1 MIIGTAGH
9 IDHGKTALVQRLTG
23 IDTDRLPEEKRRGM
37 TIDLGFAHLELPGI
51 GQVGIVD
58 VPGHERFVRNMVAG
72 ATGIDLVLLVVAADD
87 GVMPQTLEHLDIVLL
102 LGIPRGVVA
111 LNKTDLVD
119 AARVR
124 TVTDDIR
131 ALLSGTP
138 LADAPIVPVSAHTGE
153 GLDDLRKT
161 LTDALQGVQ
170 ERPLARVPAPAALV
184 PPAHRKTAGFFRLPI
199 DRVFTMPGHGTVV
212 TGTVASG
219 AVRKDERLRVLPGGQ
234 EVRVR
239 GMQAHNRPA
248 EHVAAGSRGALNLAG
263 IDKAALARGM
273 MLVDTRLGRAARTAD
288 VLLKLSRHVDRPPKS
303 HQRVHVHAGTA
314 EVLGRLVWL
323 EEPTPAPNEPAFA
336 QLRLDEEAPLLYGDR
351 FIVRSGE
358 ARHTLGGGVVL
369 DPFALRRG
377 ARLPERRARLARL
390 ARFDAEEALDA
401 WLAARGAGGWFVAEL
416 AEQLAETP
424 ERLADRLAARADLLR
439 ESAGGAPW
447 VALAAAT
454 DALAARLHAAIR
466 DYLAAHPR
474 MTAVPLA
481 TLHAS
486 VCPKLDTR
494 AFKLASARLVTG
506 GEVEQVA
513 EGLRPRGH
521 RQQFSAAEEKFAA
534 RIEVLLAARG
544 GTPPKLEALAT
555 TLGQPAARLER
566 FLGELARAGR
576 VVKLASG
583 IYLTQRDLDVWR
595 GHAQR
600 ILHEKGRL
608 ALGEFRN
615 AIGVGRELALLVLE
629 HFDRQGITRRQ
640 GDARVAAAQPRPEA
654 RT

>member
-124 TVTDDIR
+124 AVTGDIR

-138 LADAPIVPVSAHTGE
+138 LVDAPIVPVSAHTGT
-153 GLDDLRKT
+153 GLEELRNA
-161 LTDALQGVQ
+161 LTGALQGAQ
-170 ERPLARVPAPAALV
+170 E
-184 PPAHRKTAGFFRLPI
+184 HMTTGFFRLPI

-212 TGTVASG
+212 TGTATSG
-219 AVRKDERLRVLPGGQ
+219 AVHKDERLRVLPGGQ

-239 GMQAHNRPA
+239 GMQAHNRP
-248 EHVAAGSRGALNLAG
+248 VDSVSAGSRCALNLAG
-263 IDKAALARGM
+263 IDKDALARGM
-273 MLVDTRLGRAARTAD
+273 MLVDTRITRAARTAD
-288 VLLKLSRHVDRPPKS
+288 VLLKLSRHVDRPVKT
-303 HQRVHVHAGTA
+303 HQRVHVHTGTA

-323 EEPTPAPNEPAFA
+323 EEHTPAPNEPAFA
-336 QLRLDEEAPLLYGDR
+336 QLRLDAEVPLLYGDR

-377 ARLPERRARLARL
+377 ARLPVRLERLKHLARL
-390 ARFDAEEALDA
+390 DAEEALSV
-401 WLAARGAGGWFVAEL
+401 WLKARGATGWFVPEL

-424 ERLADRLAARADLLR
+424 ERLTAQLKTRRDILYE
-439 ESAGGAPW
+439 ESGGVPW
-447 VALAAAT
+447 VALAAAA
-454 DALAARLHAAIR
+454 DALAARLLAAVR
-466 DYLAAHPR
+466 DYLAAHPH
-474 MTAVPLA
+474 MTAMPLA
-481 TLHAS
+481 TLHSTA
-486 VCPKLDTR
+486 CPRLDAHIFRLVT
-494 AFKLASARLVTG
+494 ARLVAG
-506 GEVEQVA
+506 GEVEQVT

-521 RQQFSAAEEKFAA
+521 RQQFSAAEEKLAEK
-534 RIEVLLAARG
+534 IEVLLAARG
-544 GTPPKLEALAT
+544 GTPPRLEALAT
-555 TLGQPAARLER
+555 TLGQPAARIER

-576 VVKLASG
+576 VVKLASD
-583 IYLTQRDLDVWR
+583 IYLTQRDLDAWR

-600 ILHEKGRL
+600 LLNEKGRL

-615 AIGVGRELALLVLE
+615 AIGVGRELALTVLE

-640 GDARVAAAQPRPEA
+640 GDARVAAEQPGPEA
-654 RT
+654 RA

>member
-124 TVTDDIR
+124 TVAGDIR
-131 ALLSGTP
+131 TLLSGTP
-138 LADAPIVPVSAHTGE
+138 LADAPIVPVSAHTGT
-153 GLDDLRKT
+153 GLEELRNA
-161 LTDALQGVQ
+161 LTGALQEAQ
-170 ERPLARVPAPAALV
+170 E
-184 PPAHRKTAGFFRLPI
+184 HMTTGFFRLPI
-199 DRVFTMPGHGTVV
+199 DRVFTIPGHGTVV
-212 TGTVASG
+212 TGTIASG

-248 EHVAAGSRGALNLAG
+248 ERVAAGSRCALNLAG
-263 IDKAALARGM
+263 IDKDALARGM
-273 MLVDTRLGRAARTAD
+273 MLVDTRLGRSARTAD
-288 VLLKLSRHVDRPPKS
+288 VLLTLSRHVDRPPKS
-303 HQRVHVHAGTA
+303 HQRVHVHAGTT

-323 EEPTPAPNEPAFA
+323 EEPAPNEPAFA
-336 QLRLDEEAPLLYGDR
+336 QLRLDEEVPLLYGDR

-390 ARFDAEEALDA
+390 ARFDAEDALDA
-401 WLAARGAGGWFVAEL
+401 WLAARGASGWFIPEL

-424 ERLADRLAARADLLR
+424 ERLIERFKVRSDILR
-439 ESAGGAPW
+439 DESGGVTW
-447 VALAAAT
+447 VALATEA
-454 DALAARLHAAIR
+454 DALAARLLGAIR
-466 DYLAAHPR
+466 DYLVAHPR
-474 MTAVPLA
+474 MTAMPPA
-481 TLHAS
+481 TLHS
-486 VCPKLDTR
+486 TVCPRFDVR
-494 AFKLASARLVTG
+494 VFKLVTTRLVAG

-513 EGLRPRGH
+513 DGLRPRGY
-521 RQQFSAAEEKFAA
+521 RQQLSAAEEKLAEK
-534 RIEVLLAARG
+534 IEGLLLARG
-544 GTPPKLEALAT
+544 GTPPKLEALAKM
-555 TLGQPAARLER
+555 LGQPAARIER

-583 IYLTQRDLDVWR
+583 IYLTLRDFDDWR
-595 GHAQR
+595 GHAER
-600 ILHEKGRL
+600 ILRDKRRL
-608 ALGEFRN
+608 TLGEFRT

-629 HFDRQGITRRQ
+629 HFDRQAITRRQ
-640 GDARVAAAQPRPEA
+640 GDARVAAAEPRPEA
-654 RT
+654 RV

>member
-1 MIIGTAGH
+1 MIIGPAGH
-9 IDHGKTALVQRLTG
+9 IDHGQTALVRLLTG

-37 TIDLGFAHLELPGI
+37 TIDLGFAHFELPGI
-51 GQVGIVD
+51 GQIGIVD

-124 TVTDDIR
+124 AVAGDIR

-138 LADAPIVPVSAHTGE
+138 LADAPIVPVSAHTGT
-153 GLDDLRKT
+153 GLEELRNA
-161 LTDALQGVQ
+161 LTVALQGAQ
-170 ERPLARVPAPAALV
+170 E
-184 PPAHRKTAGFFRLPI
+184 HMTTGFFRLPI
-199 DRVFTMPGHGTVV
+199 DRVFSMPGHGTVV
-212 TGTVASG
+212 TGTIVTG
-219 AVRKDERLRVLPGGQ
+219 AVHKDERLRVLPGGQ

-239 GMQAHNRPA
+239 GMQTHNRP
-248 EHVAAGSRGALNLAG
+248 VDSVSAGSRCALNLAG
-263 IDKAALARGM
+263 IDKDALARGM
-273 MLVDTRLGRAARTAD
+273 MLVDARITRAARTAD
-288 VLLKLSRHVDRPPKS
+288 VLLTLSRHADRPPKS

-323 EEPTPAPNEPAFA
+323 EEHAPAPNEPAFA
-336 QLRLDEEAPLLYGDR
+336 QLRLDAEVPLLYGDR
-351 FIVRSGE
+351 FIVRSGA

-369 DPFALRRG
+369 DPFASRRG
-377 ARLPERRARLARL
+377 VCAAARLARL
-390 ARFDAEEALDA
+390 ARFDSEEALDT
-401 WLAARGAGGWFVAEL
+401 WLAARGAAGWFVAEL
-416 AEQLAETP
+416 AEQLAVTP
-424 ERLADRLAARADLLR
+424 ERLTDRLAARTDILR
-439 ESAGGAPW
+439 ASAGGAPW
-447 VALAAAT
+447 VALAAAA
-454 DALAARLHAAIR
+454 DALAARLHAAVR

-486 VCPKLDTR
+486 VCPKLD
-494 AFKLASARLVTG
+494 ASVFKLASARLAAG
-506 GEVEQVA
+506 GEVEQA
-513 EGLRPRGH
+513 ADGLRPRGH
-521 RQQFSAAEEKFAA
+521 RQQFSATEEKLAA

-544 GTPPKLEALAT
+544 GTPPRLEALAT

-576 VVKLASG
+576 VVKLAGG
-583 IYLTQRDLDVWR
+583 IYLTQRDLDAWR

-600 ILHEKGRL
+600 LLNEKGRL

-615 AIGVGRELALLVLE
+615 AIGVGRELALTVLE
-629 HFDRQGITRRQ
+629 YFDRQGITRRQ
-640 GDARVAAAQPRPEA
+640 GDARVAAAQPMPETHA
-654 RT
+654 